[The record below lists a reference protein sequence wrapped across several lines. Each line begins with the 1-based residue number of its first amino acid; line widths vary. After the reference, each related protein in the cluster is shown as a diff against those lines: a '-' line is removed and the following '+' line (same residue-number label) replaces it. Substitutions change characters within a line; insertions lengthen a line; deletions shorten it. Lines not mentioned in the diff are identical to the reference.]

1 MSNPAPR
8 WRTVLG
14 VWVRLGRYVR
24 PQSRRL
30 VTAGLMSLVAVAFEL
45 AKPWPL
51 KVVIDRVLLGS
62 TAVAG
67 NPLGSASSTLLWWA
81 IGATVL
87 LAAGGGLAAY
97 FRELW
102 LAEAGQRAVNAVR
115 RDALAAVLRQSLS
128 WHERHRTGDL
138 LVRLCGDAQSL
149 RILLIEGVFSLGR
162 EGLILVGTLGV
173 MAWVDWRM
181 TLATI
186 IALPAVAVLSALF
199 SVRLRGA
206 ARKQRKKEG
215 ALATSA
221 HETLASVPVIQAYGL
236 ADVAIESF
244 SAQNRRSARAGR
256 QATRREGRLGAATD
270 IALAL
275 GTAFVLWLG
284 VARVQAG
291 ALTPGELIVLL
302 AYVRS
307 FYRPIRKG
315 LGRSAAMIKAAASG
329 ERVLELLDAVPDL
342 VDPLHP
348 REPGPSRGQVDLRGV
363 RFSHDGRQEVLAGID
378 LHLRPGEHVAIVGGN
393 GAGKSTLATL
403 LARLRDPS
411 HGTVELDGVPLVH
424 LRIEDV
430 RRRVAMVFQEAVLFE
445 GTLRENIRLGRP
457 DADPDAIE
465 DAARRAGV
473 LTLAERLPAGL
484 DTPIGP
490 RGGDLSG
497 GERQRVALARALLR
511 DASVYVFDEP
521 TTGLDAT
528 AELRLRDEILPAL
541 AGRTVVI
548 ITHDLKLLD
557 SVHRVIRLERGRI
570 VSEECAH
577 APFVLLDGT
586 GGRR

>member
-62 TAVAG
+62 TAVASS
-67 NPLGSASSTLLWWA
+67 PLGSASSTLLWWA
-81 IGATVL
+81 IAATVL

-206 ARKQRKKEG
+206 ARKQRKKEK
-215 ALATSA
+215 
-221 HETLASVPVIQAYGL
+221 QAAKKQSGGS
-236 ADVAIESF
+236 ADVSESKP
-244 SAQNRRSARAGR
+244 
-256 QATRREGRLGAATD
+256 GAVSPAPP
-270 IALAL
+270 AKKKK
-275 GTAFVLWLG
+275 
-284 VARVQAG
+284 VQ
-291 ALTPGELIVLL
+291 P
-302 AYVRS
+302 
-307 FYRPIRKG
+307 
-315 LGRSAAMIKAAASG
+315 
-329 ERVLELLDAVPDL
+329 
-342 VDPLHP
+342 
-348 REPGPSRGQVDLRGV
+348 
-363 RFSHDGRQEVLAGID
+363 
-378 LHLRPGEHVAIVGGN
+378 
-393 GAGKSTLATL
+393 KS
-403 LARLRDPS
+403 
-411 HGTVELDGVPLVH
+411 
-424 LRIEDV
+424 
-430 RRRVAMVFQEAVLFE
+430 
-445 GTLRENIRLGRP
+445 
-457 DADPDAIE
+457 
-465 DAARRAGV
+465 
-473 LTLAERLPAGL
+473 
-484 DTPIGP
+484 
-490 RGGDLSG
+490 
-497 GERQRVALARALLR
+497 
-511 DASVYVFDEP
+511 
-521 TTGLDAT
+521 
-528 AELRLRDEILPAL
+528 
-541 AGRTVVI
+541 
-548 ITHDLKLLD
+548 
-557 SVHRVIRLERGRI
+557 
-570 VSEECAH
+570 
-577 APFVLLDGT
+577 
-586 GGRR
+586 